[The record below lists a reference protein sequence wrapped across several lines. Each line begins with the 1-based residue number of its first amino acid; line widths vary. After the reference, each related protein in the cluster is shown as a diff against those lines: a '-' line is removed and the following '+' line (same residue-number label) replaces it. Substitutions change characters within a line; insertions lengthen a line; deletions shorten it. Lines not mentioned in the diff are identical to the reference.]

1 MPVTDKSGT
10 TEYTSFDSVWQ
21 SIKVPFGYSAEVFN
35 TGYFTDLKKEFTAS
49 YNSHGYMEC

>member
-10 TEYTSFDSVWQ
+10 TEYTSFGSVWQ

-49 YNSHGYMEC
+49 YDTDGNMEC